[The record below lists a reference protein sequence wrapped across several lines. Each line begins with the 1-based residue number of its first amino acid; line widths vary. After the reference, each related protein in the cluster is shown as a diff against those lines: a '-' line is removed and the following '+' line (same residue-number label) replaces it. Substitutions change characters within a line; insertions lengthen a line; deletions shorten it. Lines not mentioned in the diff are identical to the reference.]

1 MIRARPHPEERSK
14 AASRMRALR
23 ALLRMIALTL
33 ALAAIPATA
42 QNVRT
47 TIKPE
52 NGIVLGQHV
61 RVMVDVLFPDAM
73 PRPPRVSLPETRGAQ
88 ILRYETQATTM
99 SERIDG
105 KEHAGQR
112 FEFALYPRRGG
123 TLEVPA
129 PQVTVLDRTGGETGR
144 LSGTP
149 SKIEVAV
156 PAGVDPS
163 KPVVA
168 TTALKLDQR
177 WQPDPTGKFKAGDAL
192 VRTITRQ
199 AADIPGMAMLDL
211 AFAAPPGVRVYVDPP
226 QTDDR
231 VERGDLTGRRTDRV
245 TYVFERGGSFP
256 IDAVVQPWWD
266 LEAGRLRRAQ
276 GAGATVAVAAVATP
290 PPPGDRLEL
299 WLYAAT
305 TAAGLLALLWWAW
318 PRLTAAHAERR
329 ARWEASEPRAFRD
342 LQEACRHGDARDVYR
357 AFSAWRRRTDRAAT
371 VGPFAEEIE
380 SVVFAS
386 AAWSPARSRAF
397 AQGLEAV
404 RRAKHS
410 APTAAVLPPLNP
422 ETAVSQVVSQFD
434 SCPAR

>member
-1 MIRARPHPEERSK
+1 MLSVL
-14 AASRMRALR
+14 ALF
-23 ALLRMIALTL
+23 LTL
-33 ALAAIPATA
+33 IDIHSAAA
-42 QNVRT
+42 QTVRT

-52 NGIVLGQHV
+52 TGIVLGQHV
-61 RVMVDVLFPDAM
+61 RVLVDVLFPGEM
-73 PRPPRVSLPETRGAQ
+73 LRPPRVSLPETPGAQ
-88 ILRYETQATTM
+88 ILRYETQATDM

-105 KEHAGQR
+105 KDHVGQR

-129 PQVTVLDRTGGETGR
+129 PRVTVLDRAGGETGR

-168 TTALKLDQR
+168 TTELKLDQR
-177 WQPDPTGKFKAGDAL
+177 WQPAPTVAFKAGDAL
-192 VRTITRQ
+192 VRTISRQ
-199 AADIPGMAMLDL
+199 AAGIPGMAMLDL
-211 AFAAPPGVRVYVDPP
+211 AFAAPAGVRVYVEAP

-231 VERGDLTGRRTDRV
+231 VERGELPGRRTDRV

-266 LEAGRLRRAQ
+266 LEGGRLRQAQ
-276 GAGATVAVAAVATP
+276 GTGATVAVAAVATSP
-290 PPPGDRLEL
+290 PTGDRLEL
-299 WLYAAT
+299 WLYAVT
-305 TAAGLLALLWWAW
+305 TVAGLLALLWWAW
-318 PRLTAAHAERR
+318 PRLKATHAARR
-329 ARWEASEPRAFRD
+329 ARWEASEPKAFRD

-357 AFSAWRRRTDRAAT
+357 AFSVWRWRTDRVTA
-371 VGPFAEEIE
+371 VVPFAEEIE
-380 SVVFAS
+380 SVLFAS

-404 RRAKHS
+404 RRAEHG

-422 ETAVSQVVSQFD
+422 
-434 SCPAR
+434 ARAITTG